1 MKILA
6 LDLSTKTG
14 FALFEGEEL
23 LDYGQMKL
31 DRPILAHAYGVYPWC
46 YTEAAD
52 EVARTVLDLV
62 VTHQPQLIVIEETNL
77 GKNRYAQKT
86 LEFIHCS
93 VLRTLRLRSQEG
105 LKLVYLSSSSW
116 RKALEL
122 TLTKEDKKN
131 NSKLSKAKAFA
142 EASSTKLDKKTL
154 GIRGRIN
161 KKHIAL
167 RFVNQHF
174 NLNLKVKDNDTAD
187 AICLGLAYSRGAVP
201 CDGI

>member
-14 FALFEGEEL
+14 FAVYKDLEL
-23 LDYGQMKL
+23 IGYGQMKL
-31 DRPILAHAYGVYPWC
+31 EKPILAYGPYPWC
-46 YTEAAD
+46 YAMAAD
-52 EVARTVLDLV
+52 AVAKSVWDLV
-62 VTHQPQLIVIEETNL
+62 VTHQPQIIVIEETNL
-77 GKNRYAQKT
+77 GKNRYAQKA

-93 VLRTLRLRSQEG
+93 VLRALSLRASSDFQI
-105 LKLVYLSSSSW
+105 VYLSSSSW

-131 NSKLSKAKAFA
+131 NTKLSKAKAFA
-142 EASSTKLDKKTL
+142 EASKTKLDKKTL

-161 KKHIAL
+161 KKHVAL

-174 NLNLKVKDNDTAD
+174 NLSLKVKDNDTAD
-187 AICLGLAYSRGAVP
+187 AICLGLAYSRGAVV